1 MKSDTYDRDLA
12 LMQKQI
18 SILRCEVDQA
28 DEIHA
33 DEVDDL
39 YRRLAEALNE
49 IAVLKKQL
57 RMKRLS

>member
-28 DEIHA
+28 DEMHA

-39 YRRLAEALNE
+39 HRRLAEALNE

-57 RMKRLS
+57 RIKRLS